1 MQVIYKDRKIEK
13 VCTRADEARKRYGME
28 MAEKIQMR
36 LDQIAAADSVEMMVQ
51 YRIGRCHQLNGQR
64 HQQFA
69 VDLVHPVR
77 LVFELYGETGQVV
90 KIMEII
96 DYH

>member
-1 MQVIYKDRKIEK
+1 MLFR
-13 VCTRADEARKRYGME
+13 
-28 MAEKIQMR
+28 
-36 LDQIAAADSVEMMVQ
+36 S
-51 YRIGRCHQLNGQR
+51 CHQLNGQR

-69 VDLVHPVR
+69 VDLMHPVR
-77 LVFELYGETGQVV
+77 LVFELYGEAGQVV